1 MISPA
6 AWRYRDPWLGGVVI
20 FLAVMV
26 PLVGY
31 LAPLGFAP
39 LLALTGLLVAP
50 FLLRRQAVSPPG
62 MVLVLLV
69 LWSLVSL
76 SWSPAVK
83 ELGEI
88 RSYGALEAVTGLKL
102 LLQLA
107 LYGAAVAGLGLL
119 SEDRLDRAGLF
130 FALGVLGLG
139 LVIGIEGIGGASL
152 YQRLRTAIG
161 DPIRPDLAEVK
172 VSIATYALALLV
184 WPAAR
189 LLAWRGWAGWSVIL
203 LLAIIAGA
211 YGLSSDAVLA
221 ALAAGAVVWVSVRLA
236 GRVAAG
242 TLIGL
247 VAAPFVFAPLL
258 VLSGVQKGIFST
270 LHKMV
275 PASWDARL
283 DIWAFAAGKIQQHPL
298 RGWGLDASRTFGPA
312 IPLHTHNAPLQI
324 WLELGAVGAALV
336 GVFFAWVAYGVLRLT
351 SRSRSNG
358 AMAAA
363 ALTTYIVIGG
373 LSFGVWQ
380 EWWLAL
386 GALTLIG
393 CNLATRSTAISGF
406 DEGELAPL
414 N

>member
-1 MISPA
+1 MNSA
-6 AWRYRDPWLGGVVI
+6 STWRYRDPWLGGVAY
-20 FLAVMV
+20 FLAAMI

-50 FLLRRQAVSPPG
+50 LLTRHQDISPPAH
-62 MVLVLLV
+62 VLVLLA
-69 LWSLVSL
+69 LWALISL
-76 SWSPAVK
+76 SWSPASHG
-83 ELGEI
+83 LNDI
-88 RSYGALEAVTGLKL
+88 RNYGDLEAVTGLKL

-107 LYGAAVAGLGLL
+107 LYGAAVAGLGYLP
-119 SEDRLDRAGLF
+119 EDRVERAGLAL
-130 FALGVLGLG
+130 ALGVVVLGLM
-139 LVIGIEGIGGASL
+139 IGIEGASGASL
-152 YQRLRTAIG
+152 YQRLREATG
-161 DPIRPDLAEVK
+161 DPIRPDLAKVK
-172 VSIATYALALLV
+172 VSIATYALALLF

-189 LLAWRGWAGWSVIL
+189 ILAWRGWAGWSVIL
-203 LLAIIAGA
+203 LLAIIVGA
-211 YGLSSDAVLA
+211 WGLSSDAVLA
-221 ALAAGAVVWVSVRLA
+221 ALAVGAVVWIAVRLA

-242 TLIGL
+242 TLIAL

-258 VLSGVQKGIFST
+258 VLSGAQKGVFAA
-270 LHKMV
+270 LHKLV

-283 DIWAFAAGKIQQHPL
+283 DIWAFAAGNIQHHPL

-336 GVFFAWVAYGVLRLT
+336 GVFFAWVAYGILGLT
-351 SRSRSNG
+351 ARSRGNG

-386 GALTLIG
+386 GALTLIA
-393 CNLATRSTAISGF
+393 CNLATRATAISGF

>member
-1 MISPA
+1 MTPA
-6 AWRYRDPWLGGVVI
+6 STWRYRDPWLGGVVL
-20 FLAVMV
+20 FLAAMI

-50 FLLRRQAVSPPG
+50 LLTRQHKISPPAY
-62 MVLVLLV
+62 VLALLV
-69 LWSLVSL
+69 LWALVSL
-76 SWSPAVK
+76 SWSPASHG
-83 ELGEI
+83 LGGI
-88 RSYGALEAVTGLKL
+88 RNYGDLESITGLKL

-107 LYGAAVAGLGLL
+107 VYGAAVLGLGNLA
-119 SEDRLDRAGLF
+119 EDRVERAGF
-130 FALGVLGLG
+130 VFALGVLALG
-139 LVIGIEGIGGASL
+139 LLVGIEGAGGASL
-152 YQRLRTAIG
+152 YQGLREAIG
-161 DPIRPDLAEVK
+161 DPIRPDLAKVK
-172 VSIATYALALLV
+172 VSIATYALALLF

-189 LLAWRGWAGWSVIL
+189 LLAWRGWAGWSVVL
-203 LLAIIAGA
+203 FLAIVVGA

-221 ALAAGAVVWVSVRLA
+221 ALAAGLLVWIAVQLLGRLA
-236 GRVAAG
+236 AG
-242 TLIGL
+242 SLIAL

-258 VLSGVQKGIFST
+258 VLSGVQRGVFAT
-270 LHKMV
+270 LHRLV

-283 DIWAFAAGKIQQHPL
+283 DIWAFAAGNIQHHPL

-336 GVFFAWVAYGVLRLT
+336 GVFFAWLAYGILRMT
-351 SRSRSNG
+351 ARSRGNG

-386 GALTLIG
+386 GALTLIA
-393 CNLATRSTAISGF
+393 CNLATRATAISAF
-406 DEGELAPL
+406 DEGELTLL